1 MEKHVDRV
9 YCSNCSKKLHN
20 VYEYMGNKIVKLVK
34 RRCKGEIFDQIFK
47 NKDVH
52 TVIKCECK
60 CQTHY
65 IYRGYLVPIGQTP
78 KAIDKML
85 EKRKPKPLDLKTIKM
100 LQEWRSKNEGNQ
112 PPSLKKN
119 PWLGTVGSEK
129 DHIVEDGDENVGGG
143 YLFQDDVVKMGK
155 N

>member
-1 MEKHVDRV
+1 MED
-9 YCSNCSKKLHN
+9 NT
-20 VYEYMGNKIVKLVK
+20 VKLVK
-34 RRCKGEIFDQIFK
+34 RRCKGEIFDQVFK

-52 TVIKCECK
+52 AVIKCECK

-85 EKRKPKPLDLKTIKM
+85 EKRKTKLLDPKTVKM
-100 LQEWRSKNEGNQ
+100 LQKLRNKNEGKK
-112 PPSLKKN
+112 SLPTQKN

-129 DHIVEDGDENVGGG
+129 DHVVEDGEENVGGG
-143 YLFQDDVVKMGK
+143 YLFQDDIVKMGK
-155 N
+155 K

>member
-1 MEKHVDRV
+1 
-9 YCSNCSKKLHN
+9 
-20 VYEYMGNKIVKLVK
+20 MGNKAVKLLK
-34 RRCKGEIFDQIFK
+34 RRCKGEVFDQAFK

-52 TVIKCECK
+52 AVIKCECK

-85 EKRKPKPLDLKTIKM
+85 EKRKPKSLDLETVKM
-100 LQEWRSKNEGNQ
+100 LQELHNKNEGIE
-112 PPSLKKN
+112 SLPLQKN

-129 DHIVEDGDENVGGG
+129 DHVVEDGEENVGGG
-143 YLFQDDVVKMGK
+143 YLFQDDVVKMVK
-155 N
+155 K